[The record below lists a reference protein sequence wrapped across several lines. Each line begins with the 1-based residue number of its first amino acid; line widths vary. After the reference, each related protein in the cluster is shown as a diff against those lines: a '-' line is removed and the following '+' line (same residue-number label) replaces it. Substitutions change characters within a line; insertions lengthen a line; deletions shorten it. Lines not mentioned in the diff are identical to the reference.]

1 MRYLLKP
8 PQEHGLGRLEPVGR
22 ERDARIRERGRVPR
36 QPFVVRIRRIAFR
49 SLAGGKQLRCEV
61 PPAIRD
67 SCIECHGTTQRRQRF
82 ARAAT
87 RCIRATQLELQERR
101 VRPRPGER
109 FEHRGRG
116 CRITELA
123 VGRGQEQMRLWVA
136 R

>member
-1 MRYLLKP
+1 MEIIG
-8 PQEHGLGRLEPVGR
+8 PQIISGRQCQ
-22 ERDARIRERGRVPR
+22 RDLQPLERGQGRVGAGPHAAR
-36 QPFVVRIRRIAFR
+36 QQW
-49 SLAGGKQLRCEV
+49 LGGKQLRCEV

-67 SCIECHGTTQRRQRF
+67 SCIECHGTTQRRKRV

-116 CRITELA
+116 CRITELT